1 MSKTRSDRAI
11 KYNSIREQLAG
22 LGYHPLRPIF
32 LDRWMQYRLI
42 VVAVNHLASVLQRDP
57 YRVYQ
62 ALRCRAER
70 TAIGR
75 PFMPNRQAKPPLDGS
90 GGGSEE
96 RGELVELLDLSC
108 PWCGGSLL
116 AAGPVRKEEV
126 LREIK
131 SRQKSPHSSESEAGN
146 THC

>member
-11 KYNSIREQLAG
+11 KYNQIREQLAG

-75 PFMPNRQAKPPLDGS
+75 PFMPNRQAKPPLDGP
-90 GGGSEE
+90 
-96 RGELVELLDLSC
+96 GESREDLVSLLDLSC

-116 AAGPVRKEEV
+116 AAGPVTREEV

-131 SRQKSPHSSESEAGN
+131 SRRKSPQSSESEAGRAR
-146 THC
+146 

>member
-75 PFMPNRQAKPPLDGS
+75 PFMPNRQAQPPLDGP
-90 GGGSEE
+90 
-96 RGELVELLDLSC
+96 GESREDLVSLLDLSC
-108 PWCGGSLL
+108 PWCGKSLL
-116 AAGPVRKEEV
+116 SAGPVTREEV

-131 SRQKSPHSSESEAGN
+131 SRQKSPHSSGSEAGRAR
-146 THC
+146 